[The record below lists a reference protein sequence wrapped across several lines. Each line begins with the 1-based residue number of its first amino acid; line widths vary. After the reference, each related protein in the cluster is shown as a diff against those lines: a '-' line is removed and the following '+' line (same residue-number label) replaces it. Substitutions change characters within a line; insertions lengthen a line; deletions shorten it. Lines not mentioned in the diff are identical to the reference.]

1 MAYFKLSSENLNS
14 LLGIKENK
22 VKLSK
27 WDREIWRWGYVSKLL
42 WVKDDFYPKKKP
54 WY

>member
-22 VKLSK
+22 VKLCKSGTGK
-27 WDREIWRWGYVSKLL
+27 FGGG
-42 WVKDDFYPKKKP
+42 VK
-54 WY
+54 